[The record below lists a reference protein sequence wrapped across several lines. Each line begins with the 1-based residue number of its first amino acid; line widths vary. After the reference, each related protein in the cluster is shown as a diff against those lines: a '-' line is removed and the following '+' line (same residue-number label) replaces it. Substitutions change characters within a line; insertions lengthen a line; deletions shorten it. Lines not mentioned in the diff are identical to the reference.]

1 MTPKQ
6 AKFGRRV
13 YIYIYKH
20 RPNYGFA
27 IRHLGKGN
35 SLEYP
40 GQEISVEF
48 HYFPRI
54 SVELYGNLQKPK
66 ELCGKKQRH
75 RNEFISV
82 RKSCGKARKPKELCG
97 KKQRHRNEFISV
109 RKSCGN
115 PAEKRGN
122 LRNSAEKTEA

>member
-1 MTPKQ
+1 MDYFLCTNLSR
-6 AKFGRRV
+6 F
-13 YIYIYKH
+13 I
-20 RPNYGFA
+20 
-27 IRHLGKGN
+27 
-35 SLEYP
+35 P

-82 RKSCGKARKPKELCG
+82 RKSCGKARK
-97 KKQRHRNEFISV
+97 
-109 RKSCGN
+109 
-115 PAEKRGN
+115 
-122 LRNSAEKTEA
+122 SAET